1 MKIIYGVVE
10 ENGKRVRKY
19 LALEPRQCLI
29 CGNEFEPITQTS
41 KYCSRKCGKKADYES
56 HRERYIN
63 RSRES
68 YRVNIDEKKIL
79 RKKKYWSNPEKFRL
93 LAKQYRELHKVE
105 KNLKDN
111 QYKDKV
117 RHGGKKEKLIEEFG
131 CVCSICGKEGT
142 TTDIVAHHVTL
153 NNQEHDNQILLCRSC
168 HMRLHHPHGVI
179 KRW

>member
-1 MKIIYGVVE
+1 MKIIIGVVE
-10 ENGKRVRKY
+10 ENGKRVRRT
-19 LALEPRQCLI
+19 LALESRKCLI
-29 CGNEFEPITQTS
+29 CGTEFEPKKQS
-41 KYCSRKCGKKADYES
+41 SRFCSRKCGKVFEYRNN
-56 HRERYIN
+56 RERYIKN
-63 RSRES
+63 SIKHYEQ
-68 YRVNIDEKKIL
+68 NLEKSKQR
-79 RKKKYWSNPEKFRL
+79 RKEYYWSDPEKFRL